1 MPVPDDPIPSKG
13 DHLPPR
19 LASAESINEAI
30 AHGVQEIRRRS
41 SPALDLS
48 PRTVSKDTVEL
59 RPAEF
64 SDINEL
70 GSGFGGIV
78 YKSIH
83 LPSGQVMA
91 RKVINSRIWSAK
103 ARKSLAAEL
112 ATLQKCKSDN
122 IVRYFGAFVS
132 EMQVSI
138 ALEFMDIGSL
148 DWICRTIGPLSEPL
162 LAIIAKSVLHGLIYL
177 HRELNIIHRDLK
189 PSNILLNS
197 RGQVKLCD
205 FGESIELVN
214 TLAKSLV
221 GTTGYMA
228 PERVR
233 GRPYTIRS
241 DVWSLGITLAELA
254 TGHFPY
260 HLPTSER
267 QALTPITPDIGIF
280 TDEDA
285 TLSLVELWEAIS
297 SDPAPALSPTHF
309 SPDFINFTQ
318 NCLVKEESKRPDP
331 YVLMK
336 HPFIT
341 QVIHFDHDLAHN
353 WAQHLLHLKRRSET
367 QNVNIKE

>member
-1 MPVPDDPIPSKG
+1 MPPVPNG
-13 DHLPPR
+13 RHLPQ
-19 LASAESINEAI
+19 LASAESINA
-30 AHGVQEIRRRS
+30 ALAQGVREIRRRT
-41 SPALDLS
+41 SPTLDLG
-48 PRTVSKDTVEL
+48 PRTGPCASFREL

-64 SDINEL
+64 VDISEI

-83 LPSGQVMA
+83 APSGQVMA

-103 ARKSLAAEL
+103 TRKSLAAEL
-112 ATLQKCKSDN
+112 ATLQKCQSDN

-132 EMQVSI
+132 DMQVSI

-148 DWICRTIGPLSEPL
+148 DWVCRTAGPLPEPI
-162 LAIIAKSVLHGLIYL
+162 LALVAKAVLQGLAYL
-177 HRELNIIHRDLK
+177 HRELNTIHRDLK

-214 TLAKSLV
+214 ALAKSLV

-241 DVWSLGITLAELA
+241 DTWSLGITLVELA

-260 HLPTSER
+260 HLPTLQR
-267 QALTPITPDIGIF
+267 QALSPKGGSAVTPSEEATP
-280 TDEDA
+280 T
-285 TLSLVELWEAIS
+285 LVELWEAIS
-297 SDPAPALSPTHF
+297 MDPPPALSPGHF
-309 SPDFINFTQ
+309 SADLVSFAHA
-318 NCLVKEESKRPDP
+318 CLIKEEQRRPDP
-331 YVLMK
+331 YTLMQ
-336 HPFIT
+336 HPFIKRAAHT
-341 QVIHFDHDLAHN
+341 PPGALAS
-353 WAQHLLHLKRRSET
+353 WAQQIFQLKRQTLPE
-367 QNVNIKE
+367 Q

>member
-1 MPVPDDPIPSKG
+1 MPVPDDLTVSKE
-13 DHLPPR
+13 DHLPSR

-30 AHGVQEIRRRS
+30 AQGVQEIRRRK
-41 SPALDLS
+41 SPTLDLS
-48 PRTVSKDTVEL
+48 PRTVPREDNIVEL

-64 SDINEL
+64 SDISEI

-148 DWICRTIGPLSEPL
+148 DWICRTVGPLPEPL
-162 LAIIAKSVLHGLIYL
+162 LATIAKSVLHGLIYL

-241 DVWSLGITLAELA
+241 DIWSLGITLAELA
-254 TGHFPY
+254 TGSFPY
-260 HLPTSER
+260 HLPITER
-267 QALTPITPDIGIF
+267 QALTPGVRDGTS
-280 TDEDA
+280 EDA
-285 TLSLVELWEAIS
+285 TLSLIELWEAIS
-297 SDPAPALSPTHF
+297 SDPAPALSPIHF
-309 SPDFINFTQ
+309 SPDFTNFIRC
-318 NCLVKEESKRPDP
+318 CLVKEESNRPDP

-341 QVIHFDHDLAHN
+341 QVMHFDHDFVYN
-353 WAQHLLHLKRRSET
+353 WAQHVHQLKKQAEI
-367 QNVNIKE
+367 QNVNTK